1 MAVITSKAELV
12 LPKSVPAAGDHAPA
26 LDAQLIQAS
35 WRAGWQALAE
45 GSVDEAATQFARTIL
60 LAHASRDLIEETA
73 RMAEMLTL
81 QLRDAAIQRE
91 HHRQAFEN
99 AEGSVQEIR
108 ERLESL
114 YVGPDVPRP
123 AGLLGRILSAAGL
136 RPHLPEPVIKFEASA
151 PLPAIPEDEISG
163 ESGVIFKPATSLQ
176 QRVAM
181 HMLGEFHV
189 TINDKPMQ
197 KMGSRRSRN
206 LLAYLVM
213 HRAQPVLRD
222 VLMETFW
229 PDVSEKAARNSLNV
243 ALFNLRRAF
252 KAGLDLDIVLFEK
265 GAYQINPAVEL
276 WVDADEFLHT
286 IEAGQS
292 AMAQAGESVTAFEVA
307 IALYRGDFLA
317 DAPYEDWAAHTRE
330 WLRLMY
336 LDALDQ
342 LSRTYLE
349 RGQHAACIGLCQL
362 VLAKDNCRE
371 DAHCLLMRCYARQE
385 QHHLALR
392 QYEACATALQREL
405 NVQPTPATQALA
417 ARIRR
422 HEPV

>member
-1 MAVITSKAELV
+1 MTVTTSKAELV
-12 LPKSVPAAGDHAPA
+12 LPKSAPATGNHAPA

-60 LAHASRDLIEETA
+60 IAHASRDLIEETA
-73 RMAEMLTL
+73 RAAEMLTL

-99 AEGSVQEIR
+99 AEASVQDIR
-108 ERLESL
+108 GQLESL
-114 YVGPDVPRP
+114 YAGPDAPRP

-136 RPHLPEPVIKFEASA
+136 RPHLPEPVVKLEATA
-151 PLPAIPEDEISG
+151 PSPAVPADEIPSEAG
-163 ESGVIFKPATSLQ
+163 ATSVSAAPPQ
-176 QRVAM
+176 RRVAM
-181 HMLGEFHV
+181 HMLGDFHV
-189 TINDKPMQ
+189 TINDMPMQ

-252 KAGLDLDIVLFEK
+252 KAGLDLDIVQFEN

-276 WVDADEFLHT
+276 WVDADAFLHT

-292 AMAQAGESVTAFEVA
+292 TVAQAGESVAAFEVA

-330 WLRLMY
+330 WLRMMY

-349 RGQHAACIGLCQL
+349 RGQHAACISLCQL
-362 VLAKDNCRE
+362 ILAKDNCRE

-405 NVQPTPATQALA
+405 SVQPTPATQALA
-417 ARIRR
+417 ACIRR